1 MIRYKATVEVVTT
14 HSVFVYAPSEEEA
27 YEQLDNTDLFD
38 EDTAI
43 KTSVTIVDV
52 ESEGF

>member
-14 HSVFVYAPSEEEA
+14 HSVIVYAPSEEEA
-27 YEQLDNTDLFD
+27 YEQLDNADFF

-43 KTSVTIVDV
+43 KTSVTVVDL
-52 ESEGF
+52 ESDGF

>member
-1 MIRYKATVEVVTT
+1 MRYKAIVEVVTT

-27 YEQLDNTDLFD
+27 YEELNNMDFYD

-43 KTSVTIVDV
+43 KTSMTVVEV
-52 ESEGF
+52 ESDGF